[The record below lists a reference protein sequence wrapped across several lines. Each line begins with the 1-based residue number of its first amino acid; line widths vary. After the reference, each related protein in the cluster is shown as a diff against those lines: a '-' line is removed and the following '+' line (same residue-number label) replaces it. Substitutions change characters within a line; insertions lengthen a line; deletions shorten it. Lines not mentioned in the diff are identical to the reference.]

1 MFAIA
6 GVTGNTGGAAAAA
19 LLETGARVRGIV
31 RDSAAAA
38 GRVPKAIDLVE
49 ADLTD
54 ADALAR
60 AFEGARGAYV
70 LAPPFLGDADPIGRY
85 RDVGRAVAR
94 AAQAA
99 GLQRLVVLSSE
110 GAHLEGGTGIIEALH
125 HLERTLAGS
134 APTLTFL
141 RATYFMD
148 NWREVLPVAVAE
160 GVLPSM
166 LAHLDAPRRMV
177 ATRDIGRMA
186 ASLLLDPAPP
196 AIVELAGPRDY
207 SPAEV
212 ADRIGAALGRPVAP
226 IAPPRE
232 TWVPTLV
239 GAGIG
244 EAYATLLASMYDAIT
259 SGHVRFSGEGASRS
273 GETTLD
279 EVVAEWVAAPASGMG
294 H

>member
-1 MFAIA
+1 MFVIA

-19 LLETGARVRGIV
+19 LLEAGARVRGIV
-31 RDSAAAA
+31 RDRAAAA
-38 GRVPKAIDLVE
+38 GRVPDAIDLAE

-54 ADALAR
+54 ADALTR

-94 AAQAA
+94 AARAT
-99 GLQRLVVLSSE
+99 GLERLVVLSSE
-110 GAHLEGGTGIIEALH
+110 GAHLESGTGIIEALH

-166 LAHLDAPRRMV
+166 LARLDAPMRMV

-186 ASLLLDPAPP
+186 AALLLDPAPP
-196 AIVELAGPRDY
+196 AIVELAGPREY

-212 ADRIGAALGRPVAP
+212 ADRIGAALGRAIAA

-232 TWVPTLV
+232 TWVSTLV
-239 GAGIG
+239 AAGVG
-244 EAYATLLASMYDAIT
+244 EAYARLLAQMYDAIT
-259 SGHVRFSGEGASRS
+259 SGHVRFSGEGASRR
-273 GETTLD
+273 GDTTLD
-279 EVVAEWVAAPASGMG
+279 DVLAGWVAEAAAAA
-294 H
+294 